1 MPGRTEKENDKMKRY
16 VLAFIQRGLLVM
28 GWGPICMAVVYLILW
43 KCGVVATVATGE
55 MVLGI
60 LTVSL
65 MTFFAGGIGVVYQI
79 ERLPLL
85 YAFLIHFVTLYLD
98 YVVIYLING
107 WLADGII
114 PFLIFTAIF
123 IAGFLL
129 IWCVVYFITRANVR
143 KMNESMEGRGKVVE
157 RSQKGRGKVAE
168 RSRGSAS
175 RSA

>member
-1 MPGRTEKENDKMKRY
+1 MKRH
-16 VLAFIQRGLLVM
+16 VLEFFKRGMLVM
-28 GWGPICMAVVYLILW
+28 GWGPICMAVVFLILW
-43 KCGVVATVATGE
+43 KCGVVAIVTTGE

-65 MTFFAGGIGVVYQI
+65 MAFFAGGIGVVYQI

-98 YVVIYLING
+98 YVAIYLVNG

-114 PFLIFTAIF
+114 PFLVFTAIF

-129 IWCVVYFITRANVR
+129 IWCVVYCITRADVE
-143 KMNESMEGRGKVVE
+143 KMNYDIK
-157 RSQKGRGKVAE
+157 K
-168 RSRGSAS
+168 SRG
-175 RSA
+175 

>member
-1 MPGRTEKENDKMKRY
+1 MKRHI
-16 VLAFIQRGLLVM
+16 LAFIQRGMLVM
-28 GWGPICMAVVYLILW
+28 GFGPICMAVVYLILW
-43 KCGVVATVATGE
+43 KCGAVETVTAGD

-65 MTFFAGGIGVVYQI
+65 MAFFAGGIGVIYQI

-85 YAFLIHFVTLYLD
+85 YAALIHGVTLYLD

-114 PFLIFTAIF
+114 PFLVFTAIF

-143 KMNESMEGRGKVVE
+143 KMNESMDQGR
-157 RSQKGRGKVAE
+157 
-168 RSRGSAS
+168 
-175 RSA
+175 